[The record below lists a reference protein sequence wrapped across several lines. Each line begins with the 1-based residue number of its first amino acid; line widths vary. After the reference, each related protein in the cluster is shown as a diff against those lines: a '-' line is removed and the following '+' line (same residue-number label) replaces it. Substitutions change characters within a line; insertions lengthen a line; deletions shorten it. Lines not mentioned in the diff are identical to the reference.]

1 MLWIEI
7 ILSLQDLIKQFS
19 LLSAIYSYDVTSEN
33 LILDQLKFPN
43 WYFSLFSLLVCL
55 ILH

>member
-7 ILSLQDLIKQFS
+7 IRSLQDLIKQFS
-19 LLSAIYSYDVTSEN
+19 LLSATYSYDVTSEN

>member
-19 LLSAIYSYDVTSEN
+19 LLSAIYPYDVTSEN
-33 LILDQLKFPN
+33 LILDQLKCPN

>member
-19 LLSAIYSYDVTSEN
+19 LLSAIYSHDVTSEN
-33 LILDQLKFPN
+33 LILDQLKFPH

>member
-19 LLSAIYSYDVTSEN
+19 LLSAIYPYDVTSEN

>member
-7 ILSLQDLIKQFS
+7 ILSLQDLIMQFS

-43 WYFSLFSLLVCL
+43 WYFYLFSLLVCL

>member
-7 ILSLQDLIKQFS
+7 IRSLQDLIKQFS
-19 LLSAIYSYDVTSEN
+19 LLSATYSYDVTSEN
-33 LILDQLKFPN
+33 LILDQLKCPN

>member
-43 WYFSLFSLLVCL
+43 WYFSLFSSLVCL